1 MFSLKRTGA
10 VLLLAGLFL
19 GITTNAW
26 SDGLTSREINLLN
39 RMNEAAQRVGLG
51 TKLNQALTGVPEI
64 YSNYSLFWAGNLGHD
79 VGPGTDG
86 VLFGALTP
94 TNPTKF
100 FLAGHAK
107 ACLAIAAD
115 GGAYTVETTGAN
127 EATAN
132 DVTLVPA
139 TGAEND
145 AYYIGHATETFESTQ
160 ITITTQGNFVGE
172 VEWEYWGGAA
182 WEALDDIADGTT
194 AFSAAAATVTVA
206 WTVPTDWAKCTVHSV
221 NGYWVRARITA
232 ATSGGGAKAG
242 RVYVVSTT
250 PTWTDL
256 TTAFTNATTGDAAML
271 PAKAV
276 ANDASYIG
284 YTAGKFSKL
293 KLTYSQARVGGTVV
307 LQYSKGT
314 TWGTLTC
321 ADNSVLLT
329 EAAGT
334 KWLSWV
340 PPADWALS
348 TVNGTSAY
356 WIRFRCSVE
365 GVTTQ
370 PLATQGWIQN
380 FTTGDGIAVNR
391 TGTIYGVQ
399 LTAQTAS
406 ATNADSKFL
415 IVNLTKGTWDDFTW
429 TKADTMDSEA
439 VSLAVTLGD
448 KLVLVQVAEDGSTEF
463 ANGTFLVG
471 IR

>member
-1 MFSLKRTGA
+1 MFPLKRIGA
-10 VLLLAGLFL
+10 VLLLAGLL
-19 GITTNAW
+19 LAMTANAW
-26 SDGLTSREINLLN
+26 TDGLSSRDISLLN
-39 RMNEAAQRVGLG
+39 QMNDAARRVGLG
-51 TKLNQALTGVPEI
+51 TKLNQALTGVPEV

-100 FLAGHAK
+100 YLAGYAK

-127 EATAN
+127 EATTN

-145 AYYIGHATETFESTQ
+145 AYYIGHATERFASTQ
-160 ITITTQGNFVGE
+160 ITITTAGNFVGQ
-172 VEWEYWGGAA
+172 VAWEYWDGDK
-182 WEALDDIADGTT
+182 WTALDDIVDGTT
-194 AFSAAAATVTVA
+194 AFSAAAGTVTVA
-206 WTVPTDWAKCTVHSV
+206 WTLPTDWAKCTVHSV
-221 NGYWVRARITA
+221 NGYWVRGRITT

-256 TTAFTNATTGDAAML
+256 TTAFTNATTGDAALL
-271 PAKAV
+271 PAKTV
-276 ANDASYIG
+276 AGDASYIG
-284 YTAGKFSKL
+284 YTAGKFAKL

-307 LQYSKGT
+307 IEYSKGS

-321 ADNSVLLT
+321 ADNTTTLSA
-329 EAAGT
+329 AAGT
-334 KWLSWV
+334 KWISWV
-340 PPADWALS
+340 PPTDWAPA

-370 PLATQGWIQN
+370 PLASQGWVQN
-380 FTTGDGIAVNR
+380 FTAGDGIAVNR
-391 TGTIYGVQ
+391 SGTVYRVQ
-399 LTAQTAS
+399 MTAQTAS
-406 ATNADSKFL
+406 ASNADSKFL
-415 IVNLTKGTWDDFTW
+415 LINLTKGTWDDFTW
-429 TKADTMDSEA
+429 TKADVMDSET
-439 VSLAVTLGD
+439 VSLAVTAGD
-448 KLVLVQVAEDGSTEF
+448 KLSLAQVAEDGSTEF
-463 ANGTFLVG
+463 ANCNFLVS

>member
-1 MFSLKRTGA
+1 MIPLKRIGA
-10 VLLLAGLFL
+10 VLLLAGLLFAL
-19 GITTNAW
+19 TANALAA
-26 SDGLTSREINLLN
+26 GLTAREIGQLN
-39 RMNEAAQRVGLG
+39 QMNEAARRVGLG
-51 TKLNQALTGVPEI
+51 TKLNQALTGVPEV

-100 FLAGHAK
+100 YLAGYAK
-107 ACLAIAAD
+107 ACLAIASD

-127 EATAN
+127 EATTN

-139 TGAEND
+139 AGAEND
-145 AYYIGHATETFESTQ
+145 AYYIGHATEQFTSAQ
-160 ITITTQGNFVGE
+160 ITITTQGNFSGE
-172 VEWEYWGGAA
+172 VLWEFWNGTI
-182 WEALDDIADGTT
+182 WTPLIDIADGTS

-206 WTVPTDWAKCTVHSV
+206 WTLPVAWEKCTVHSV
-221 NGYWVRARITA
+221 NGYWVRARITT

-256 TTAFTNATTGDAAML
+256 TTAFTNASTGDAALL

-276 ANDASYIG
+276 AGDASYIG
-284 YTAGKFSKL
+284 YTAGKFAKL

-307 LQYSKGT
+307 LEYSKGT

-321 ADNSVLLT
+321 ADNSTLLT

-334 KWLSWV
+334 KWISWV
-340 PPADWALS
+340 PPTDWATA

-370 PLATQGWIQN
+370 PLATQGWVQN
-380 FTTGDGIAVNR
+380 FTAGDGLAVNR

-406 ATNADSKFL
+406 AANADSKFL
-415 IVNLTKGTWDDFTW
+415 LINLTKGTFVSFTW
-429 TKADTMDSEA
+429 TKTDTMDSET
-439 VSLAVTLGD
+439 VSLAVTAGD
-448 KLVLVQVAEDGSTEF
+448 KLVLAMVQEDGSTEF
-463 ANGTFLVG
+463 ANCNFVVG

>member
-1 MFSLKRTGA
+1 MMNLARIGVVVALMA
-10 VLLLAGLFL
+10 VLLGLVPP
-19 GITTNAW
+19 ACA
-26 SDGLTSREINLLN
+26 DGLTQAEINLLN
-39 RMNEAAQRVGLG
+39 KINSATARVGLG
-51 TKLNQALTGVPEI
+51 TKLNQALTGVPEV

-100 FLAGHAK
+100 YLAGYAK

-127 EATAN
+127 EATTN

-145 AYYIGHATETFESTQ
+145 AYYIGHATERFASTQ
-160 ITITTQGNFVGE
+160 ITITTAGNFVGK
-172 VEWEYWGGAA
+172 VAWEYWDGDE
-182 WEALDDIADGTT
+182 WTALDDIADGTT
-194 AFSAAAATVTVA
+194 AFSAQAGTVTVA
-206 WTVPTDWAKCTVHSV
+206 WTLPTDWAKCTVHSV
-221 NGYWVRARITA
+221 NGYWVRGRITT

-256 TTAFTNATTGDAAML
+256 TTAFTNATTGDAALL
-271 PAKAV
+271 PAKTV
-276 ANDASYIG
+276 AGDASYIG
-284 YTAGKFSKL
+284 YTAGKFAKL

-307 LQYSKGT
+307 IEYSKGS

-321 ADNSVLLT
+321 ADNTTTLSA
-329 EAAGT
+329 AAGT
-334 KWLSWV
+334 KWISWV
-340 PPADWALS
+340 PPTDWAPA

-370 PLATQGWIQN
+370 PLASQGWVQN
-380 FTTGDGIAVNR
+380 FTAGDGIAVNR
-391 TGTIYGVQ
+391 SGTIYSVQ
-399 LTAQTAS
+399 MTAQTAS
-406 ATNADSKFL
+406 ASNADSKFL
-415 IVNLTKGTWDDFTW
+415 LINLTRGTWDDFTW
-429 TKADTMDSEA
+429 TKADVMDSDT
-439 VSLAVTLGD
+439 VSLAVTTGD
-448 KLVLVQVAEDGSTEF
+448 KLVLAMVGEDGSTEF
-463 ANGTFLVG
+463 ANCNWLFG